1 MKLCA
6 TIVLLFAF
14 NTCFSQTRLDKMV
27 IQLKEP
33 DYGKMSAIKDSIE
46 NYQREAIP
54 RLITLLKDTSFN
66 KLQNTFDLIYPG
78 AKEFYGH
85 GGIVR
90 YDIDWVAVRG
100 AWFLEEITF
109 QNFGYR
115 DLAITEE
122 KLMAVHK
129 QDYSSYIKT
138 GSHKID
144 FKSKTLRDNLKV
156 YRIMLADRVS
166 KWWEDNNA
174 SWTRMKAL
182 KDALSSNDEQRQGEA
197 LQYLRFGVTKCDG
210 LTIESYQKEIKPLI
224 ENIKNQKTGLS
235 EQARLILDDKESYWH
250 KIKTEEWNK

>member
-1 MKLCA
+1 
-6 TIVLLFAF
+6 
-14 NTCFSQTRLDKMV
+14 MV
-27 IQLKEP
+27 TQLKGA
-33 DYGKMSAIKDSIE
+33 DYGKMSAIKDGIE

-85 GGIVR
+85 GGIVN
-90 YDIDWVAVRG
+90 YDIDWICVRG
-100 AWFLEEITF
+100 AWLLEEITF

-122 KLMAVHK
+122 KLMAIHK
-129 QDYSSYIKT
+129 QDYSAYMKA

-144 FKSKTLRDNLKV
+144 FKSKTPKENLKT
-156 YRIMLADRVS
+156 YRLILDERVS
-166 KWWEDNNA
+166 KWWEDNKD
-174 SWTRMKAL
+174 SWTRLNAL

-197 LQYLRFGVTKCDG
+197 LQYLRFGETKCNG
-210 LTIESYQKEIKPLI
+210 LTIESYQKDIKPLI
-224 ENIKNQKTGLS
+224 ENIKNRKAGLS
-235 EQARLILDDKESYWH
+235 EQASLLLNDKESYWY